1 MLNAIDKYAYI
12 DAGIIIPVRTGDLTA
27 VTDFTTSPITNLQV
41 VPNISWDGVTN
52 ITKLQVTWDGSSVV
66 GRSDT
71 YSLVWS
77 NNNGIVHEI
86 RDLTSPSYDILN
98 PVAGKYTISVRAIHG
113 ITNIASTP
121 VTLIYE
127 YKLDGLS
134 TLLPPINPSV
144 VGSATLT
151 VTSDRIKLAWDYNTG
166 NATVVDKLVGY
177 IVEVYDE
184 VPVGIINTY
193 NTIALSNLGS
203 TITLPYSEIFAIF
216 GAYPRKITF
225 KVFSRD
231 TFGFKSSTNLQFT
244 VENPV
249 PVAQT
254 FSLTPLVKAVLVSI
268 TATTDSDG
276 VGYNI
281 YTSLTSG
288 GTRTLVYS
296 GTERTVTISC
306 LETPPV
312 LKYYTVDAYDSLG
325 TSGLVTSAEQSTTAL
340 VTSANA
346 PDITN
351 IPAGNIASTNV
362 QTALNELDN
371 EKEAIANKVIIS
383 THIGAADIRAA
394 TQCHAIP
401 IDNIA
406 CS

>member
-27 VTDFTTSPITNLQV
+27 VTDFTTSPVTSLQV
-41 VPNISWDGVTN
+41 VPNVSWDGVTN
-52 ITKLQVTWDGSSVV
+52 ITKLQVTWNGNSVV

-77 NNNGIVHEI
+77 NDSGIVHEI
-86 RDLTSPSYDILN
+86 RDITSPSYDILN

-127 YKLDGLS
+127 YKLNGLS
-134 TLLPPINPSV
+134 TLLPPVNPSV

-177 IVEVYDE
+177 VVEVYDE

-193 NTIALSNLGS
+193 NTIALANLGG
-203 TITLPYSEIFAIF
+203 TITLPYSEILAIF

-231 TFGFKSSTNLQFT
+231 TFGFKSLTSLTFT
-244 VENPV
+244 VDNPV
-249 PVAQT
+249 PAVQSFT
-254 FSLTPLVKAVLVSI
+254 LTAIEKAIQVVIGSS
-268 TATTDSDG
+268 TDTDG
-276 VGYNI
+276 IGYNV

-296 GTERTVTISC
+296 GTEHFITIPQTESV
-306 LETPPV
+306 PV
-312 LKYYTVDAYDSLG
+312 LKYVTIDAYDLLG
-325 TSGLVTSAEQSTTAL
+325 TTGLLTSPEQTVTAL
-340 VTSANA
+340 ASVNLTRDFVNSGESL
-346 PDITN
+346 T
-351 IPAGNIASTNV
+351 IPAGYQLIVAE
-362 QTALNELDN
+362 ELFN
-371 EKEAIANKVIIS
+371 SGEIINNNMVF
-383 THIGAADIRAA
+383 II
-394 TQCHAIP
+394 
-401 IDNIA
+401 
-406 CS
+406 